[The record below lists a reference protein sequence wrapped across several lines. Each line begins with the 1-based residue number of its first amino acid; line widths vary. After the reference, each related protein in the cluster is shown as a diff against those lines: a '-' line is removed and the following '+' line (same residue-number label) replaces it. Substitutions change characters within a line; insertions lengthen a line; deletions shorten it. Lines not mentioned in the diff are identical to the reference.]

1 MDKENKDIKDIKDT
15 KDKWKKIK
23 EELSFEQK
31 LVWDK
36 LSQVEKDEAFRFA
49 EEYKVF
55 LNVAKTEREA
65 VREIVRLAEEQ
76 GFVKL
81 DEMTARGKKLRL
93 GNKIYTVNK
102 EKNVALI
109 VTGKEPVWQG
119 INLIGSHVDAPRLD
133 LKPIPLYEDQGIGF
147 LKTHYYG
154 GIKKYHWLS
163 LPLALHGV
171 VIKQN
176 GETVNIRLGEEDNDP
191 IFVITDL
198 LPHLS
203 KDQMQ
208 KKLGEAVSGEALNI
222 LAGTFP
228 IEDKEAKERVKLA
241 LLELLK
247 TKYDITEEDLTS
259 AELELV
265 PAAKAR
271 DVGFDR
277 SLVGAY
283 GQDDRICAFTSLKA
297 ILGCQNPTRTA
308 IVLFVDKEEIG
319 STGNTGMRSRFFEN
333 TVAEILYL
341 IAGDYDEIYCRKA
354 LANGRALSADVGAA
368 LDPNWEG
375 VYDKYNAARMG
386 CGVVV
391 TKYTGSGGK
400 YSASDA
406 NAEFVAEIR
415 KTFNDNKIIW
425 QTGEIGKVD
434 QGGGG
439 TIAQFIARYGMDVLD
454 CGPALF
460 SMHSPTEV
468 AHKGDIYMCYKA
480 YEAFL
485 NG

>member
-1 MDKENKDIKDIKDT
+1 MDKESKET
-15 KDKWKKIK
+15 KDRWKKIK
-23 EELSFEQK
+23 EELGFELK
-31 LVWDK
+31 LVWDQ
-36 LSQVEKDEAFRFA
+36 LPQAEREEALKFS
-49 EEYKVF
+49 ENYKAF
-55 LNVAKTEREA
+55 LNAAKTEREA
-65 VREIVRLAEEQ
+65 IREIVRLAEEQ
-76 GFVKL
+76 GFVLL
-81 DEMTARGKKLRL
+81 DEMTARGKKLRP

-109 VTGKEPVWQG
+109 VTGKEPVWNG

-133 LKPIPLYEDQGIGF
+133 LKPLPLYEEQGIGL

-163 LPLALHGV
+163 HPLAMHGV

-176 GETVNIRLGEEDNDP
+176 GEKVNISLGEDENDP
-191 IFVITDL
+191 VFVITDL

-208 KKLGEAVSGEALNI
+208 KKLGEAISGEALNI

-228 IEDKEAKERVKLA
+228 LEEKEAKERVKLA
-241 LLELLK
+241 ILELLNQ
-247 TKYDITEEDLTS
+247 KYDIIEEDLTT

-265 PAAKAR
+265 PATKAR
-271 DVGFDR
+271 DVGLDR
-277 SLVGAY
+277 SMVGAY
-283 GQDDRICAFTSLKA
+283 GQDDRVCAYTSLRA
-297 ILGCQNPTRTA
+297 ILNCQNPVRTA
-308 IVLFVDKEEIG
+308 VVLFVDKEEIG

-333 TVAEILYL
+333 TVAELLYL

-368 LDPNWEG
+368 VDPNWEG

-386 CGVVV
+386 CGVVM

-400 YSASDA
+400 YSTSDA

-415 KTFNDNKIIW
+415 RVFNENKIVW
-425 QTGEIGKVD
+425 QTGELGKVD

-460 SMHSPTEV
+460 SMHSPMEV
-468 AHKGDIYMCYKA
+468 AHKGDIYMCYRA

-485 NG
+485 KG